1 MIRRLST
8 LVLFTLLLAAGLAQA
23 SIVLSPPVQEIPV
36 YRGKQ
41 ATFTITAINDGDET
55 ESIQFLV
62 KNMDITEEG
71 RPYASDSTYDR
82 GCADWI
88 TLDPVEAVVG
98 PMQRVEITGTVE
110 APRDAQGAYYAM
122 FLVNVNERQIDL
134 EDGGAGFK
142 ILSQAGTVLMPVVQS
157 GRNEAVLYP
166 DTLIVYPNGQEAEL
180 QNNVLA
186 ETAGWEVLLGIR
198 NEGLVHT
205 TARGDFT
212 LWSSAGVR
220 LETVP
225 LESGQG
231 YILPGRT
238 RNFRASGGGSLVDG
252 YYLMSFNLRTRE
264 GRTITENLPFSIRE
278 GKVRFN
284 ETAEGTEALLKAAMP
299 RFRLREKILQRN
311 LSPGGDSYL
320 AINLQNVSNDTIKLH
335 PELLEWFIDPS
346 GYSKFSNVLPP
357 HNRSCTDWIE
367 ILDTDIVLLPK
378 RSTSVKA
385 KVHTPE
391 DAVDGEFYGAITFI
405 PEGVDPELLDQ
416 FRGIRTQLMILK
428 GPDAG
433 KVAVE
438 IDSVYIETRTDGE
451 EDYCDFSFIVHN
463 SGSRYCYADGNIVI
477 EKEVAPGVYDLFT
490 DTPVFGGHEAVI
502 MPNSDR
508 AFRLSLPGIPSGKY
522 RAVVRVAYD
531 SEEPT
536 YLKARVFTL

>member
-8 LVLFTLLLAAGLAQA
+8 LVLFTLILAAGLAQA

-55 ESIQFLV
+55 EAIQFLI

-71 RPYASDSTYDR
+71 RPFASDSTYDR
-82 GCADWI
+82 GCAEWI
-88 TLDPVEAVVG
+88 TLDPREAVVE
-98 PMQRVEITGTVE
+98 PMQRVEITGTID
-110 APRDAQGAYYAM
+110 APRGASGSYYAM
-122 FLVNVNERQIDL
+122 FLVNVSEQQLDL

-157 GRNEAVLYP
+157 GRNEAILNP
-166 DTLIVYPNGQEAEL
+166 DTLIVYPNGEEAEL

-186 ETAGWEVLLGIR
+186 ETAGWEVVLGIR
-198 NEGLVHT
+198 NDGEVHT
-205 TARGDFT
+205 TAHGDFT

-220 LETVP
+220 LETVS

-238 RNFRASGGGSLVDG
+238 RNFRASGGGALTDG

-278 GKVRFN
+278 NEVFFN

-320 AINLQNVSNDTIKLH
+320 AINLQNVSTDTINLH
-335 PELLEWFIDPS
+335 PELLEWFIDPA
-346 GYSKFSNVLPP
+346 GYSKFSDVEPP
-357 HNRSCTDWIE
+357 HNRSCIDWIE
-367 ILDTDIVLLPK
+367 MIDADIVLLPK

-391 DAVDGEFYGAITFI
+391 DATEGEFYGAITFV
-405 PEGVDPELLDQ
+405 PEGVDPELLDK
-416 FRGIRTQLMILK
+416 FRSIRTQQIILK
-428 GPDAG
+428 GPEEG
-433 KVAVE
+433 KVSVSV
-438 IDSVYIETRTDGE
+438 DSVYIKTHMDGDETV
-451 EDYCDFSFIVHN
+451 CDFSFLVHN
-463 SGSRYCYADGNIVI
+463 TGTKYCYADGNLVI
-477 EKEVAPGVYDLFT
+477 DKEVAPGVYELFT
-490 DTPVFGGHEAVI
+490 DLPEFGGRDAVI

-508 AFRLSLPGIPSGKY
+508 AFSLSFPGIPPGKY
-522 RAVVRVAYD
+522 RALVRVVYD
-531 SEEPT
+531 TEQPT